1 MHKTNNNMNK
11 VTVMITLD
19 AKSQE
24 EKKSIFLAVRHER
37 RTRQYSLGLNMKLT
51 KQEFDNPRLKITKV
65 ALELARPYQVKAES
79 IIRDLGDDFSFI
91 KFKERFKGNNM
102 VIDNASKDINDV
114 FAQYLQDKRDLSQ
127 GTIDNY
133 KSLINHINSF
143 KRGIK
148 ITDLDVGMILKLQE
162 HIRSIFRKKSGKE
175 LSETT
180 MDIYMRALRAIYN
193 YAQTKFNLP
202 RESYPFGCNKI
213 VIHSSESSHRAMP
226 DDVFKKFISYKPNN
240 KNEEFAHDMFL
251 ISYGL
256 VGMNNADIFNI
267 KNKNIKYGS
276 TLEFIREKTRG
287 RTTKQIVVKM
297 IIEPKILALITKYAA
312 IVPEAP
318 DDYIFPFYNKGMTE
332 KQKLRKRKDVTRA
345 IDRSLKTICSN
356 IGIPQ
361 ITTYWA
367 RHTIATNLY
376 NAGRSAE
383 VISKLLGHA
392 DIKTTNTYLGQLGLK
407 NQEEVANDISS
418 FLADLKIN
426 TAKESEDMER
436 LATEPLE

>member
-1 MHKTNNNMNK
+1 MKK

-37 RTRQYSLGLNMKLT
+37 KTRQYSLGINTKLT
-51 KQEFDNPRLKITKV
+51 KQEFDNPRLKITKD
-65 ALELARPYQVKAES
+65 ALEQARPYQVKAES
-79 IIRDLGDDFSFI
+79 IIKDLGDDFSFI
-91 KFKERFKGNNM
+91 KFKERFKGKNK
-102 VIDNASKDINDV
+102 VIDNASKEINDV
-114 FAQYLQDKRDLSQ
+114 FAQYIQGKKDLRQ
-127 GTIDNY
+127 GTIDSY
-133 KSLINHINSF
+133 KSIINHINNF
-143 KRGIK
+143 KHGIK
-148 ITDLDVGMILKLQE
+148 ITDLDVDMILKLQE
-162 HIRSIFRKKSGKE
+162 HIRRKHRKEHGKE

-202 RESYPFGCNKI
+202 REHYPFGSNKI
-213 VIHSSESSHRAMP
+213 VIHSSESSHRAMS
-226 DDVFKKFISYKPNN
+226 DDDFTSFISYKPNN

-256 VGMNNADIFNI
+256 VGMNYADIFNL

-276 TLEFIREKTRG
+276 TLEFIREKTKD
-287 RTTKQIVVKM
+287 RTTKRIVINM
-297 IIEPKILALITKYAA
+297 IIEPKILALISKYAA

-318 DDYIFPFYNKGMTE
+318 DDYIFPFYNKEMTE
-332 KQKLRKRKDVTRA
+332 KQKLRKRKGVTKA
-345 IDRSLKTICSN
+345 IDKSLKTICSN

-392 DIKTTNTYLGQLGLK
+392 DIKTTNTYLGQLGLRK
-407 NQEEVANDISS
+407 QEEVASDISS
-418 FLADLKIN
+418 FLEDLEIG
-426 TAKESEDMER
+426 AAEESKEDLER
-436 LATEPLE
+436 FATEPILHK

>member
-1 MHKTNNNMNK
+1 MNK

-37 RTRQYSLGLNMKLT
+37 RTRQYSLGINTKLT
-51 KQEFDNPRLKITKV
+51 KPEFENPRLKITKD
-65 ALELARPYQVKAES
+65 ALELARPYQVKAET

-91 KFKERFKGNNM
+91 KFKERFRGDNQVVN
-102 VIDNASKDINDV
+102 NASRDINDV
-114 FAQYLQDKRDLSQ
+114 FSQFIQDRKNLHQ
-127 GTIDNY
+127 GTIDSY
-133 KSLINHINSF
+133 KSIINHINNF
-143 KRGIK
+143 KHGIK
-148 ITDLDVGMILKLQE
+148 ITDLDVDMILKLQE
-162 HIRSIFRKKSGKE
+162 HIQSKFRKEHGRE

-180 MDIYMRALRAIYN
+180 MDIYMRALRALYN

-202 RESYPFGCNKI
+202 REHYPFGSNKI
-213 VIHSSESSHRAMP
+213 VIHSCESSHRAMS
-226 DDVFKKFISYKPNN
+226 DEDFTRFISYKPSNRD
-240 KNEEFAHDMFL
+240 EEFAHDMFI

-267 KNKNIKYGS
+267 KNKNIKDGS
-276 TLEFIREKTRG
+276 KLEFIREKTRD
-287 RTTKQIVVKM
+287 RTTKRIVINL
-297 IIEPKILALITKYAA
+297 IIEPKILALITKYGA

-318 DDYIFPFYNKGMTE
+318 DDYIFPFYNKEMTE

-356 IGIPQ
+356 VGIPP
-361 ITTYWA
+361 ITLYWA

-407 NQEEVANDISS
+407 KQEEVANDISN
-418 FLADLKIN
+418 FLKDLEIE
-426 TAKESEDMER
+426 TAGNSNEDLER
-436 LATEPLE
+436 LASEPLG